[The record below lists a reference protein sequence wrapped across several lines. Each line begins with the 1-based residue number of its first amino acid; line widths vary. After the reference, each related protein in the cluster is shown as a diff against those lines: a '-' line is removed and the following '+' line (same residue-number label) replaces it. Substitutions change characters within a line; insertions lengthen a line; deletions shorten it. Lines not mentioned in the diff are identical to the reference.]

1 MRVTSLRV
9 LSGVLACLG
18 TSPVLAGSAGFAGIA
33 ASADSA
39 ETASDNP
46 AGMSRLDKPT
56 ATISLMQATGFGT
69 FEVDDGQTTTSG
81 GDPDNDLNPV
91 MVPQAYYVRPIND
104 SLHAGIS
111 LTIPSGF
118 GSEYGSDWAGRY
130 YTESY
135 SLVYVAVTP
144 ALSWRINEQWSVGAS
159 VGINYISSQSEVAIN
174 TLVPGAADGKLEA
187 DLDGVGTNFSLSL
200 LWEMTEKTR
209 FGLVYTSESKTD
221 IDGDLK
227 FRNTGPVIGGLL
239 ERGVLSD
246 EIEVEQVMPQR
257 IIGGVYHELDDG
269 AFIVA
274 DIAWVEFSRFGANS
288 VSMDGETID
297 VEDSGFNNF
306 WAGTLGYGFPANG
319 GLRYTLDTFYVQ
331 APVDDS
337 KRTLAMPL
345 DRMWGVGAGVQVDHG
360 NGKAIE
366 FNLHLVDFGK
376 SPVDTGPSAV
386 RGRVV
391 GETEHPYAVIVSG
404 AYHF

>member
-1 MRVTSLRV
+1 MRATRLRV
-9 LSGVLACLG
+9 ISGVLACLG
-18 TSPVLAGSAGFAGIA
+18 TSPVVAGSAGFAGIA

-46 AGMSRLDKPT
+46 AGMARLDKPT
-56 ATISLMQATGFGT
+56 ATISLLQATGLGK
-69 FEVDDGQTTTSG
+69 FEVDEGQTTTSG

-91 MVPQAYYVRPIND
+91 MVPQAYYVRPLTD
-104 SLHAGIS
+104 DLHAGIS

-130 YTESY
+130 YTDSY

-144 ALSWRINEQWSVGAS
+144 ALSWRINEQWSIGAS

-246 EIEVEQVMPQR
+246 EI
-257 IIGGVYHELDDG
+257 
-269 AFIVA
+269 
-274 DIAWVEFSRFGANS
+274 
-288 VSMDGETID
+288 
-297 VEDSGFNNF
+297 
-306 WAGTLGYGFPANG
+306 
-319 GLRYTLDTFYVQ
+319 
-331 APVDDS
+331 
-337 KRTLAMPL
+337 
-345 DRMWGVGAGVQVDHG
+345 
-360 NGKAIE
+360 
-366 FNLHLVDFGK
+366 
-376 SPVDTGPSAV
+376 
-386 RGRVV
+386 
-391 GETEHPYAVIVSG
+391 
-404 AYHF
+404 

>member
-1 MRVTSLRV
+1 MGKASWSVV
-9 LSGVLACLG
+9 SGVLVCLG
-18 TSPVLAGSAGFAGIA
+18 ASPVLAGSAGFAGIA
-33 ASADSA
+33 ASADTA

-46 AGMSRLDKPT
+46 AGMARLDKPT
-56 ATISLMQATGFGT
+56 ATVSLLQAAGLGKFK
-69 FEVDDGQTTTSG
+69 VDEGQTTTSG
-81 GDPDNDLNPV
+81 GDPDNDFKPIF
-91 MVPQAYYVRPIND
+91 VPQAYYVRPLTDTI
-104 SLHAGIS
+104 HAGIS

-118 GSEYGSDWAGRY
+118 GSTYGSDWAGRY
-130 YTESY
+130 YTDSY

-144 ALSWRINEQWSVGAS
+144 ALSWRINEQWSVGAA
-159 VGINYISSQSEVAIN
+159 VGINYISSKSEVAIN
-174 TLVPGAADGKLEA
+174 TLVPGEADGRLKA
-187 DLDGVGTNFSLSL
+187 DLDGVGTNYSLSL

-209 FGLVYTSESKTD
+209 FGLVYTSESRTD

-227 FRNTGPVIGGLL
+227 FRDAGPVINGLL
-239 ERGVLSD
+239 QRGVLSD
-246 EIEVEQVMPQR
+246 RIKVEQVMPQR
-257 IIGGVYHELDDG
+257 IIGGVYHDLDSG
-269 AFIVA
+269 AFIAA
-274 DIAWVEFSRFGANS
+274 DLAWVEFSKFGTAS
-288 VSMDGETID
+288 VSLDGEKID

-306 WAGTLGYGFPANG
+306 WAGTLGYGFPANN

-360 NGKAIE
+360 TGKSLDL
-366 FNLHLVDFGK
+366 NLHLVDLGK

-391 GETEHPYAVIVSG
+391 GETEHPYALLFSA